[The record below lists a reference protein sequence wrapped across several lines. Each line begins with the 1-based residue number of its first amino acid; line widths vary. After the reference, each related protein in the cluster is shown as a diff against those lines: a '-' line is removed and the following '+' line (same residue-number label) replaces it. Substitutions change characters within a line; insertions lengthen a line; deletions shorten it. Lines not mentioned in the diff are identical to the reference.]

1 MIEDSNDQPF
11 SSGIRSMR
19 FSLIVLSCVLLTA
32 CAHEAENT
40 GVENSSVMTIPGTY
54 AMSTRAEAV
63 REDSPV
69 AAGRVSRFQR
79 HVIVPGG
86 PDGEMSASAKSFDA
100 IMDNLEGLMM
110 PQIEENNRIAAQQ
123 AAIPGYTF

>member
-1 MIEDSNDQPF
+1 
-11 SSGIRSMR
+11 MR

-40 GVENSSVMTIPGTY
+40 GVENSSVMTLPGTY
-54 AMSTRAEAV
+54 AMSTRAEATK
-63 REDSPV
+63 ENSPV
-69 AAGRVSRFQR
+69 AAGRISRFQR

-86 PDGEMSASAKSFDA
+86 PDCAMSPNAKSFDA
-100 IMDNLEGLMM
+100 IMDNLEEIMA
-110 PQIEENNRIAAQQ
+110 PQIAENNRIAAQQ

>member
-1 MIEDSNDQPF
+1 
-11 SSGIRSMR
+11 MR
-19 FSLIVLSCVLLTA
+19 LLLLLLSCVTLGA

-40 GVENSSVMTIPGTY
+40 GTENSSVMTFPATY
-54 AMSTRAEAV
+54 AMQTTRAASV
-63 REDSPV
+63 AEDSPV

-86 PDGEMSASAKSFDA
+86 PDGEMTPCAKNFDG
-100 IMDNLEGLMM
+100 IMDNLESLMM

-123 AAIPGYTF
+123 AAIPGYAF